1 MKPIGVWEVA
11 KSMRVEA
18 EQVAKNLS
26 SEEDKAPEVKLYH
39 NAEMR
44 NMCKD

>member
-18 EQVAKNLS
+18 EKVAKNLS
-26 SEEDKAPEVKLYH
+26 SEEDKAPEVKLFH
-39 NAEMR
+39 NTEMG
-44 NMCKD
+44 NMWKD